1 MPVPACFFLIKE
13 TFFLRNIFLNKELNS
28 KTTLVKKLKNILK
41 WIVALF
47 FASTILAVV
56 AYRFIPV
63 YFTPLMFIRCL
74 QTGSLTMHHHWVPL
88 DEMSPHMPVA
98 VMASEDSRFL
108 LHHGFDFDAIGKAAK
123 RNTKGGKKYGA
134 STISQQTAKN
144 VFLWPG
150 RSWVRKGFEVY
161 FTALIEMMWSKQRI
175 MEVYLNS
182 IEMGNG
188 IYGADAVAEYHFSK
202 TAKDLSRAECAL
214 VAATL
219 PNPRKMDSAHPTPY
233 LRKRRSAIEHEMRF
247 IPTFPK
253 EGEDINPDS
262 AAGGVYHRKRK

>member
-1 MPVPACFFLIKE
+1 MKIVLAIVKWALAIFF
-13 TFFLRNIFLNKELNS
+13 S
-28 KTTLVKKLKNILK
+28 
-41 WIVALF
+41 
-47 FASTILAVV
+47 STILAVV

-63 YFTPLMFIRCL
+63 YVTPLMVIHSFQQAASGESIIW
-74 QTGSLTMHHHWVPL
+74 HHHWVSL
-88 DEMSPHMPVA
+88 DNISPHLPVA
-98 VMASEDSRFL
+98 VMASEDQRFL
-108 LHHGFDFDAIGKAAK
+108 LHHGFDFDAIQKAAK
-123 RNTKGGKKYGA
+123 RNRRGGKRKLGA

-150 RSWVRKGFEVY
+150 RSWTRKGFEVY
-161 FTALIEMMWSKQRI
+161 FTALIELMWSKQRI

>member
-1 MPVPACFFLIKE
+1 MKIVLAIVKWALAIFF
-13 TFFLRNIFLNKELNS
+13 S
-28 KTTLVKKLKNILK
+28 
-41 WIVALF
+41 
-47 FASTILAVV
+47 STILAVV

-63 YFTPLMFIRCL
+63 YVKPLMVISSFQQAASGESIIW
-74 QTGSLTMHHHWVPL
+74 HHHWVSL
-88 DEMSPHMPVA
+88 DNISPHLPVA
-98 VMASEDSRFL
+98 VMASEDQRFL
-108 LHHGFDFDAIGKAAK
+108 LHHGFDFDAIQKAAK
-123 RNTKGGKKYGA
+123 RNRRGGKRKLGA

-150 RSWVRKGFEVY
+150 RSWTRKGFEVY
-161 FTALIEMMWSKQRI
+161 FTALIELMWSKQRI

>member
-1 MPVPACFFLIKE
+1 MVIRSFQQA
-13 TFFLRNIFLNKELNS
+13 
-28 KTTLVKKLKNILK
+28 
-41 WIVALF
+41 
-47 FASTILAVV
+47 ASGESI
-56 AYRFIPV
+56 IW
-63 YFTPLMFIRCL
+63 
-74 QTGSLTMHHHWVPL
+74 HHHWVSL
-88 DEMSPHMPVA
+88 DNISPHLPVA
-98 VMASEDSRFL
+98 VMASEDQRFL
-108 LHHGFDFDAIGKAAK
+108 LHHGFDFDAIQKAAK
-123 RNTKGGKKYGA
+123 RNRRGGKRKLGA

-150 RSWVRKGFEVY
+150 RSWTRKGFEVY
-161 FTALIEMMWSKQRI
+161 FTALIELMWSKQRI

-262 AAGGVYHRKRK
+262 AAGGVYHRKRQ